1 MAGIYNLGLIQDY
14 LLPDDF
20 SMGDIVMMWGCML
33 ENIDPSNLDITKIVA
48 KSLSQLSS
56 TSRVFFDDHDKQV
69 WIMDRVFT
77 LLKIENDEIRE
88 YTLQALIEI
97 AQ

>member
-69 WIMDRVFT
+69 WIMDRVFA

>member
-33 ENIDPSNLDITKIVA
+33 ENIDPSNLDMTNIVA